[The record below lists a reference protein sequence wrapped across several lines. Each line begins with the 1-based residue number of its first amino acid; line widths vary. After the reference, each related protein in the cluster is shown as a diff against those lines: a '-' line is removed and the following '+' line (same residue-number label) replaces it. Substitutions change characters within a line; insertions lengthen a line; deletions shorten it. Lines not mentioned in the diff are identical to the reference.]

1 MGICNSKIHRR
12 VDIFIDDVINEND
25 KDNIDKVINNED
37 HQLVD
42 TYICKIR
49 NLLILTNEEISQ
61 IKNMSNED
69 KTKLILSYNEVM
81 KYVELLINKE
91 IE

>member
-42 TYICKIR
+42 YYR
-49 NLLILTNEEISQ
+49 
-61 IKNMSNED
+61 
-69 KTKLILSYNEVM
+69 V
-81 KYVELLINKE
+81 VRWVWR
-91 IE
+91 